1 MLNIKGYRILVE
13 IDPVEKVSEGGIIIT
28 LDKDEKLEAA
38 GSQFGT
44 VVSIGDTCWTDAKG
58 EPLTQWCEEGDK
70 ILFSKYAGRFVY
82 DPEDKDR
89 ELMVI
94 NDTDVIAVTET
105 KE

>member
-1 MLNIKGYRILVE
+1 MLNVKGYRILVE
-13 IDPVEKVSEGGIIIT
+13 IDPVETVSKGGIVIVQN
-28 LDKDEKLEAA
+28 EKLEAA
-38 GSQFGT
+38 AQQFGT
-44 VVSIGDTCWTDAKG
+44 VISIGDTCWTDAKG
-58 EPLTQWCEEGDK
+58 NPLSRWCEEGDK
-70 ILFSKYAGRFVY
+70 ILFSKYSGRFVY